1 MSNTESTPSSATTA
15 VPTTATAAD
24 AKPTEVYGA
33 TAVLTDPAPVQEQ
46 ERERAQREQQPAA
59 QPAAQHPAPYGV
71 PPVAPAAA
79 TPAPSTPFSLTS
91 LILGV
96 TSVFFGLTVI
106 APVAGLIFGILG
118 LRREP
123 TGRTLAIWGIVLN
136 AVMIGLVVLFVVAL
150 LFLGLLVPFVA
161 LATGTDVN

>member
-1 MSNTESTPSSATTA
+1 MSNAETTPSASTTG
-15 VPTTATAAD
+15 TTPAD
-24 AKPTEVYGA
+24 EQPTEVYGS
-33 TAVLTDPAPVQEQ
+33 TAVLTDPAPESRQQ
-46 ERERAQREQQPAA
+46 QSEQQDPPFER
-59 QPAAQHPAPYGV
+59 PAAQHPAPYGV
-71 PPVAPAAA
+71 PPVAPATA
-79 TPAPSTPFSLTS
+79 TAAPSTPFSLTS

-106 APVAGLIFGILG
+106 APVAGLVFGILG

-136 AVMIGLVVLFVVAL
+136 SVMIGLVALFVVAL

-161 LATGTDVN
+161 IATGTDVS

>member
-1 MSNTESTPSSATTA
+1 MSNAETTPTAATPTAATTS
-15 VPTTATAAD
+15 TRTTAAD
-24 AKPTEVYGA
+24 EQPTEVYGS
-33 TAVLTDPAPVQEQ
+33 TAVLTDPAPESRQQ
-46 ERERAQREQQPAA
+46 QSEQQDP
-59 QPAAQHPAPYGV
+59 PFERPVAQHPAPYGV
-71 PPVAPAAA
+71 PPVSAA
-79 TPAPSTPFSLTS
+79 PAPSTPFSLTS

-106 APVAGLIFGILG
+106 APVAGLVFGILG

-136 AVMIGLVVLFVVAL
+136 AVMISLVVLFVVAL

-161 LATGTDVN
+161 IATGTDVN